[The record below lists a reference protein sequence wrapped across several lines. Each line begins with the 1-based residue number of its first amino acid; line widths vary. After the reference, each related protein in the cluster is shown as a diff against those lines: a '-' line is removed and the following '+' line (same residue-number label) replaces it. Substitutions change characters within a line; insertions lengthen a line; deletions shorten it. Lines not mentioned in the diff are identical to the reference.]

1 MYIYVRAQEK
11 TYSVRQMRFALSVTE
26 SGYYKWKRNRVR
38 PKAWQTLLADMHK
51 ILREHPDNENYGV
64 ERITDRQDKGNDT
77 TTT

>member
-1 MYIYVRAQEK
+1 
-11 TYSVRQMRFALSVTE
+11 
-26 SGYYKWKRNRVR
+26 
-38 PKAWQTLLADMHK
+38 MHK